1 MRKPRKPL
9 AVLVGSALAAGA
21 LYTGI
26 ASASGSQSPSSRSTQ
41 SGAAQKST
49 FKGVAKSAAKGGVRR
64 SAAKGG
70 AAEEPGGPDTDNI
83 QQGDQSAP
91 DTQTQANAAV
101 GKATKA
107 KSSEPGSE
115 TETDTENGP
124 SDGPGGHA
132 DPAGN
137 VDHQFEGVE

>member
-1 MRKPRKPL
+1 MKKPRKPL

-49 FKGVAKSAAKGGVRR
+49 FKGVAQK